1 MAKQKTGRK
10 GNKICAAGIAW
21 AKRTFDRYPSAYA
34 NMAASKYCKDPN
46 YAKGSKNKKV
56 MEKAQLRKISAELK
70 KASAMHKGQA
80 AKIDRMLKAMNK
92 TAKKK

>member
-1 MAKQKTGRK
+1 MASKLKSRKK

-46 YAKGSKNKKV
+46 YAKGSKKEKV
-56 MEKAQLRKISAELK
+56 VWVRRVSQNSKIYFGIQILNQTK
-70 KASAMHKGQA
+70 Y
-80 AKIDRMLKAMNK
+80 
-92 TAKKK
+92 